1 MRLIDVIKTIK
12 TKKDSSNFIIIQS
25 SLLGTYFSRV
35 DLTRNKKDSIRI
47 PLEELNIE
55 YIFPLPGFMFVDD
68 IILWVT
74 EDCEY
79 FILYSQSKDNTTILD
94 IQELK
99 EQDES
104 YLVLKY
110 GKFLLEEI

>member
-12 TKKDSSNFIIIQS
+12 TKKDDSNFIIIQS
-25 SLLGTYFSRV
+25 RLGTYYSRV
-35 DLTRNKKDSIRI
+35 DYTRDKVDSIRI

-55 YIFPLPGFMFVDD
+55 YIFPLPSFMFMDD

-79 FILYSQSKDNTTILD
+79 FILYSQSKDNTIILEY
-94 IQELK
+94 QELK

>member
-25 SLLGTYFSRV
+25 NLGTYYSRV
-35 DLTRNKKDSIRI
+35 DSTRNKIDSIRN

-55 YIFPLPGFMFVDD
+55 YIFPLPSFMFIED

-74 EDCEY
+74 ADCEY
-79 FILYSQSKDNTTILD
+79 LILYSQSKDNTTILD
-94 IQELK
+94 SQELK

-110 GKFLLEEI
+110 GKFLLGEI